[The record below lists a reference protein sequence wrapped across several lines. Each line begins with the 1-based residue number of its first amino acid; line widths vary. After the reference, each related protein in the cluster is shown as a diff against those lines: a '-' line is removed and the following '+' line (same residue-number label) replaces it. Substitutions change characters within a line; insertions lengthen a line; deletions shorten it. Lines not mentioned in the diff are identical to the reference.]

1 MTRKRRNHSPEFK
14 AKVALAAA
22 KGDKTVAELAQ
33 KYNLHANQISTW
45 KKELLENAAMIFASE
60 SQLSKDNTE
69 EVDKLHAKIGQLTME
84 NGFFGESAR
93 SLDRAQR
100 KSSLDK
106 STQLPIK
113 RQCELLN
120 IARSTAYYQ
129 PIGLSNEELELRRM
143 IDEIHLQYPF
153 MGSRRIR
160 NKLIKKGHK
169 VNRKRIVRIMRDMGI
184 GAIYPK
190 PKTTIANKAHKVYPY
205 LLRDIEVTYPNQAWA
220 IDITYIPMAKGFLY
234 LVAIIDWFSRKVLSW
249 RLSNTMDTSFCL
261 EALEEALQHYGPPDI
276 FNSDQG
282 SQFTSTE
289 FTEALLGHGI
299 RISMDGKGRWVDN
312 VFIERLWRSLKYE
325 EVYLKA
331 YTAPREA
338 ELEIGNYMVF
348 YNEERNHQGL
358 NNLTPDEAYFGRQRY
373 AA

>member
-14 AKVALAAA
+14 AKVALDAAR
-22 KGDKTVAELAQ
+22 GDKTVAELAQ

-60 SQLSKDNTE
+60 NQSGKDSSE
-69 EVDKLHAKIGQLTME
+69 EVDKLHAKIDQLTME
-84 NGFFGESAR
+84 NGFFGQSAR

-100 KSSLDK
+100 KSSLVK
-106 STQLPIK
+106 STLLPIK
-113 RQCELLN
+113 RQCELLC

-129 PIGLSNEELELRRM
+129 PIGLSAEEIELRRM

-160 NKLIKKGHK
+160 NELAKKGHN
-169 VNRKRIVRIMRDMGI
+169 VNRKRVVRLMRDMGV
-184 GAIYPK
+184 GTIYPK
-190 PKTTIANKAHKVYPY
+190 PRTTLANKAHKVYPY

-234 LVAIIDWFSRKVLSW
+234 LVAIIDWYSRKVLSW
-249 RLSNTMDTSFCL
+249 RLSNTMDTSFCI
-261 EALEEALQHYGPPDI
+261 EALEDALKHYGPPDI

-289 FTEALLGHGI
+289 FTQKLIEHGV

-331 YTAPREA
+331 YTTPREA
-338 ELEIGNYMVF
+338 ELEIGDYMVF

-358 NNLTPDEAYFGRQRY
+358 NDLTPDETYFSRQRY